1 MMRLGRHIVVAGV
14 TLACALPASAA
25 AYDETANW
33 LQSYGQTIDHVTDPV
48 RTVGTVVQTVKNVT
62 DTLAHESDKI
72 PRRGLE
78 QFANWPW
85 NGDPGCSGYRDQGT
99 FAGRKQEVEIT
110 NAAGQTLAATVWAP
124 SQAQLDAQG
133 LSAPLPGV
141 VYSPGVLSAQPMYC
155 WFAAGMANNGYMV
168 LTYDVT
174 GQGKSDGF
182 NRGDP
187 VSELRSAIDW
197 FVSGAN
203 PFAADLDTDR
213 VGTAGHSMGAG
224 AVQSVGSHGG
234 IVKAISAQSDLG
246 PGYAGDVPIQGQGAD
261 YETFILPT
269 TPTPDSD
276 PAGKLDGFEA
286 ARARGIDTQEIVI
299 ESASHLAWSHVTWSY
314 TSTWSEAVALHYSL
328 AWFDRYLYGDME
340 RAGATGTQRLRENY
354 DAGGGHGLSRK
365 FRSAYSLGGD
375 ECLDM
380 VAGGC

>member
-1 MMRLGRHIVVAGV
+1 MAGV
-14 TLACALPASAA
+14 AVLVALACAPATAQG
-25 AYDETANW
+25 YDETANW
-33 LQSYGQTIDHVTDPV
+33 LQSYGQTIDHMTDV
-48 RTVGTVVQTVKNVT
+48 DRSVATVLQTVKNVT
-62 DTLAHESDKI
+62 DTVVYEADKI

-85 NGDPGCSGYRDQGT
+85 NGDPGCSGYRHQGT
-99 FAGRKQEVEIT
+99 FAGRKQEVEIA

-174 GQGKSDGF
+174 GQGKSDGAQ
-182 NRGDP
+182 RGNP
-187 VSELRSAIDW
+187 VSELGSAIDW
-197 FVSGAN
+197 FVSPAN
-203 PFAADLDTDR
+203 PFAAELDLDR
-213 VGTAGHSMGAG
+213 IGTAGHSMGAG

-234 IVKAISAQSDLG
+234 IVKAISAMSDLDAD
-246 PGYAGDVPIQGQGAD
+246 YSADVPIQGQGAD

-276 PAGKLDGFEA
+276 PAGKLAGFEA
-286 ARARGIDTQEIVI
+286 ARARGLDTQEVVI
-299 ESASHLAWSHVTWSY
+299 ESASHLAWSHVTWAY
-314 TSTWSEAVALHYSL
+314 TSTWSEEVALHYAL

-340 RAGATGTQRLRENY
+340 RAGATGTERLRENY
-354 DAGGGHGLSRK
+354 DAGGGHGVSRK
-365 FRSAYSLGGD
+365 FRSAYSLDGGAT